1 MESYIYQV
9 QRRTR
14 NGWEPCF
21 RFNSPKCLEF
31 KDLDRACNE
40 ARLLAAKY
48 SGIRVAKIETYL
60 IKQFS

>member
-1 MESYIYQV
+1 MESFIYQV

-14 NGWEPCF
+14 NGWEPCYS
-21 RFNSPKCLEF
+21 FNSPKRLEY
-31 KDLDRACNE
+31 KDLDKACE
-40 ARLLAAKY
+40 KASLLAAKY